1 MSTRTRRAHTV
12 PCPGCHAVAGQPC
25 TTLRGRAMDQP
36 HPRRA
41 AAWARE
47 SACCPECQ
55 VTPGVPCRTASGAP
69 MPFRIVHHRRYQEAE
84 AVA

>member
-1 MSTRTRRAHTV
+1 
-12 PCPGCHAVAGQPC
+12 
-25 TTLRGRAMDQP
+25 MDQP

-55 VTPGVPCRTASGAP
+55 VTPGIPCRTASGDP